1 MLSFPKDTKHEQKC
15 YVTHGTMGHLDPKQ
29 TPVKRKPFVNILGH
43 KFINKV
49 EMILPKELYEI
60 MKSGVDGVLGED
72 SPVYSRVVL
81 PLSALLEGEFFT
93 EYIKKGEAREGIAR
107 LLFAYGILGNIMM
120 LSKGMMGVDNVFS
133 LSEGILTLHLD
144 KETYERSG
152 LVGKPE
158 GIKGKRE
165 HRPRWIVEINLRLPS
180 MLHGKKGFR
189 RIEYAFKNVLTTPVT
204 WLFCDL
210 GATVLPSD
218 PLSPHHPHKIA
229 CIPKVSS
236 DLTVKRPRF
245 EPPVENNKNYD
256 EDFRD
261 FASEIHEWLSLIS
274 LESPR
279 VNSTDKI
286 DPFLSRYDP
295 PIGSDEA
302 KELVKVTWTGFIS
315 STWAHNTFIQALLVA
330 PRNSWFSYYV
340 GGFSDSWNGES
351 KNCTVLKLPDVP
363 NDYVLWEVE

>member
-1 MLSFPKDTKHEQKC
+1 M
-15 YVTHGTMGHLDPKQ
+15 
-29 TPVKRKPFVNILGH
+29 
-43 KFINKV
+43 
-49 EMILPKELYEI
+49 
-60 MKSGVDGVLGED
+60 
-72 SPVYSRVVL
+72 
-81 PLSALLEGEFFT
+81 
-93 EYIKKGEAREGIAR
+93 
-107 LLFAYGILGNIMM
+107 
-120 LSKGMMGVDNVFS
+120 
-133 LSEGILTLHLD
+133 D

-165 HRPRWIVEINLRLPS
+165 HRPRWSMCCLCLRSGFTNQFIVVEINLRLPS

-210 GATVLPSD
+210 GATGGNPYTPLAAILTSSPVLPSD
-218 PLSPHHPHKIA
+218 PLSPHHPVKIT

-236 DLTVKRPRF
+236 DFHVKRPEF
-245 EPPVENNKNYD
+245 KPPVENNRNYD
-256 EDFRD
+256 EDFRE
-261 FASEIHEWLSLIS
+261 FAVEIHEWLSLIS

-279 VNSTDKI
+279 VNSTDKV
-286 DPFLSRYDP
+286 DPFLSRYDL
-295 PIGSDEA
+295 PIGSDETE
-302 KELVKVTWTGFIS
+302 ELVKVTWTGFIS
-315 STWAHNTFIQALLVA
+315 PTWAHTTFIQILLAA

-351 KNCTVLKLPDVP
+351 KNCTILKLPDVP

>member
-1 MLSFPKDTKHEQKC
+1 MLNFPKDTKHEQKC

-29 TPVKRKPFVNILGH
+29 PPVKRKPFVNILGH

-60 MKSGVDGVLGED
+60 MENEMNGVLAE
-72 SPVYSRVVL
+72 SRNPVYRRVVL

-93 EYIKKGEAREGIAR
+93 EYVKKGNV
-107 LLFAYGILGNIMM
+107 LM
-120 LSKGMMGVDNVFS
+120 LSKGNIGVDNVFT

-144 KETYERSG
+144 KESYERSG

-158 GIKGKRE
+158 GVKGKRE

-180 MLHGKKGFR
+180 MLHGKNGFK

-218 PLSPHHPHKIA
+218 PLSPHHPHEIT
-229 CIPKVSS
+229 CTPRVLSEIR
-236 DLTVKRPRF
+236 VKRSAFKPAA
-245 EPPVENNKNYD
+245 ENNSND
-256 EDFRD
+256 NGDLQA
-261 FASEIHEWLSLIS
+261 FAVEIHEWLSLVS

-279 VNSTDKI
+279 INSTDNI
-286 DPFLSRYDP
+286 DRFLSRYDP
-295 PIGSDEA
+295 PEGSETA
-302 KELVKVTWTGFIS
+302 EELVKVTWIGFIS
-315 STWAHNTFIQALLVA
+315 PFWAHSTFIQTLLA
-330 PRNSWFSYYV
+330 SPKNSWFSYYV
-340 GGFSDSWNGES
+340 GGFTESWNGES
-351 KNCTVLKLPDVP
+351 KSCTILKLPDVP

>member
-1 MLSFPKDTKHEQKC
+1 MLNFPKDTKHEQKG
-15 YVTHGTMGHLDPKQ
+15 YVSHGTMGHLDAKQ
-29 TPVKRKPFVNILGH
+29 PPIKRKPFVKILAH

-60 MKSGVDGVLGED
+60 MEKGMNDMTGFFAESRN
-72 SPVYSRVVL
+72 PVYSRVVL

-93 EYIKKGEAREGIAR
+93 EYIKR
-107 LLFAYGILGNIMM
+107 GNVLM
-120 LSKGMMGVDNVFS
+120 LSKGRIGVDNVFS

-144 KETYERSG
+144 KESYERSG

-180 MLHGKKGFR
+180 MLHGKKGFK
-189 RIEYAFKNVLTTPVT
+189 RIEHAFKNVLTAPVT

-218 PLSPHHPHKIA
+218 PLSPHHPHKII
-229 CIPKVSS
+229 CTPKVLS
-236 DLTVKRPRF
+236 DIQVKRPAF
-245 EPPVENNKNYD
+245 KPATESNSNHD
-256 EDFRD
+256 GDFQD
-261 FASEIHEWLSLIS
+261 FAIEIHEWLSLIS

-279 VNSTDKI
+279 INSTDNV
-286 DPFLSRYDP
+286 DRFLSRYDP
-295 PIGSDEA
+295 PESSGITE
-302 KELVKVTWTGFIS
+302 ELVKVTWTGFIS
-315 STWAHNTFIQALLVA
+315 PSWAHSTFIQALLAA
-330 PRNSWFSYYV
+330 PKNSWFSYYV
-340 GGFSDSWNGES
+340 GGFSESWNGES
-351 KNCTVLKLPDVP
+351 KSCTILKLPDVP

>member
-1 MLSFPKDTKHEQKC
+1 MLGFPKDTKHEQKC

-29 TPVKRKPFVNILGH
+29 PPVKRKPFVNILGH

-60 MKSGVDGVLGED
+60 MKNKMDGILGENG
-72 SPVYSRVVL
+72 PVYSRVMH

-93 EYIKKGEAREGIAR
+93 EYIKKG
-107 LLFAYGILGNIMM
+107 NVMM

-210 GATVLPSD
+210 GATGGNPYTLLAAILTSSPVLPSD
-218 PLSPHHPHKIA
+218 PLSPHHPVKIA

-236 DLTVKRPRF
+236 DFHVKRPEF
-245 EPPVENNKNYD
+245 KPPVENNRNYD
-256 EDFRD
+256 EDFRE
-261 FASEIHEWLSLIS
+261 FAVEIHEWLSLIS

-279 VNSTDKI
+279 VNSTDKV
-286 DPFLSRYDP
+286 DPFLSRYDL
-295 PIGSDEA
+295 PIGSDETE
-302 KELVKVTWTGFIS
+302 ELVKVTWTGFIPP
-315 STWAHNTFIQALLVA
+315 TWAHTTFIQILLAA

-351 KNCTVLKLPDVP
+351 KNCTILKLPDVP

>member
-29 TPVKRKPFVNILGH
+29 PPVKRKPFVNILGH

-60 MKSGVDGVLGED
+60 MKNGVNGVLAESG
-72 SPVYSRVVL
+72 PVYSRVVL

-93 EYIKKGEAREGIAR
+93 EYIKK
-107 LLFAYGILGNIMM
+107 GNIMM

-210 GATVLPSD
+210 GAT
-218 PLSPHHPHKIA
+218 A

-236 DLTVKRPRF
+236 DFHVKRPEF
-245 EPPVENNKNYD
+245 KPPVENNRNYD
-256 EDFRD
+256 QDFRE
-261 FASEIHEWLSLIS
+261 FAVEIHEWLSLIS

-279 VNSTDKI
+279 VNSTDKV
-286 DPFLSRYDP
+286 DPFLSRYDL

-302 KELVKVTWTGFIS
+302 EELVKVTWTGFIPP
-315 STWAHNTFIQALLVA
+315 TWAHTTFIQILLAA
-330 PRNSWFSYYV
+330 PKNSWFSYYV
-340 GGFSDSWNGES
+340 GGFSDSLNGES
-351 KNCTVLKLPDVP
+351 KNCTILKLPDVP

>member
-1 MLSFPKDTKHEQKC
+1 MLGFPKDTKHEQKC

-29 TPVKRKPFVNILGH
+29 PPVKRKPFVNILGH

-60 MKSGVDGVLGED
+60 MKNKMDGILGENG
-72 SPVYSRVVL
+72 PVYSRVVH

-93 EYIKKGEAREGIAR
+93 EYVKKG
-107 LLFAYGILGNIMM
+107 NVMM

-218 PLSPHHPHKIA
+218 PLSPHHPVKIA

-236 DLTVKRPRF
+236 DFHVKRPEF
-245 EPPVENNKNYD
+245 KPPVENNRNYD
-256 EDFRD
+256 EDFRE
-261 FASEIHEWLSLIS
+261 FAVGIHEWLSLIS

-279 VNSTDKI
+279 VNSTDKV
-286 DPFLSRYDP
+286 DPFLSRYDL
-295 PIGSDEA
+295 PISSDETE
-302 KELVKVTWTGFIS
+302 ELVKVTWTGFIPLRG
-315 STWAHNTFIQALLVA
+315 HILLLSKFYSQ
-330 PRNSWFSYYV
+330 RR
-340 GGFSDSWNGES
+340 GILGFRIMLAGLVIAGMARAR
-351 KNCTVLKLPDVP
+351 TVR
-363 NDYVLWEVE
+363 Y